1 MENIMTLQSEFEM
14 AKDNFLALLEKKN
27 DTEENVYMRMEND
40 LGSIS
45 LFKFSTLT
53 TSEIL
58 SKQQEIRELKSRLFF
73 ENKLHEL
80 EAMERDLDK
89 VLCNVVDKVSEYKP
103 ATLDEL
109 VWKAGVL
116 KDWNPDDANRIL
128 LNDLKVLQAKEAI
141 TTAN

>member
-1 MENIMTLQSEFEM
+1 MTLQSEFEM